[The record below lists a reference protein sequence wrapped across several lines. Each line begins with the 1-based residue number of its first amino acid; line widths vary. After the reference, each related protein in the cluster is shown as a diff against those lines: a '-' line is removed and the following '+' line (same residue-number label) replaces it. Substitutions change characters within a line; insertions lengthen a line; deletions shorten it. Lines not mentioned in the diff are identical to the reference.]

1 MSKLV
6 NLDAVVEVKDAVHV
20 GAHSLRP
27 VAARLAKI
35 AEVKASA
42 SSAGEGLSGGL
53 GEIDK
58 KAKKGSKK
66 IDKTEQ
72 NCHIGKLI

>member
-1 MSKLV
+1 MSKLL
-6 NLDAVVEVKDAVHV
+6 NLDSVAEISGVVRV